1 MSEVRPIHHAEAYN
15 HIKPVFDQTFG
26 GSYPSRPDTIASMA
40 KTAGKRLLIVTI
52 ALGVLYVLYSIFTR
66 RSASGSSPSDRPS
79 SPETDQKDEF
89 EESGISALA
98 RVRPDKT
105 TFNESA
111 GLELS
116 MLVIPRDIPLVIYN
130 PMTAQAN
137 EEILQSYQRILEIL
151 KQNGVSINALKILL
165 NGLMIRLGSSDTF
178 KDQVI
183 THKNEQAIIQL
194 VDFVVDN
201 FREHLSSFRGMP
213 KIATNKESVVA
224 KINKIINPEKR

>member
-66 RSASGSSPSDRPS
+66 RSASGSSSDRPS

-213 KIATNKESVVA
+213 KLQRT
-224 KINKIINPEKR
+224 KRVLLQRLIKL